1 MWECDGPAADNR
13 ASRVVPRLLAKAFR
27 EDRTMMMKTSTLV
40 ATALV
45 SATLGIRGSIAH
57 AGNPCAATAK
67 AANEACRNEKT
78 DEYFIAVGNCLNLS
92 TLDATKACKKSAKQD
107 LADAKV
113 ECTDQRDA
121 RLALCDQLG
130 KAPYDPP
137 ISQADFLSPAETAA
151 NPNPYFPLVPGDVWV
166 YQGGGEIDTVTVT
179 DKTRV
184 IDGVTTIVV
193 HDVVTDMNHV
203 PKEVTDDFFAQKKDG
218 TVMYFGEASQELNA
232 DGDVVDVEG
241 SFKAGVDGAKPGI
254 IMKASSAV
262 GDVYRQEFA
271 LGDAEDAAEVIST
284 TGSET
289 VPGATCAGTCVVTH
303 EFSPLE
309 PDANEQKFYAPG
321 IGVILEVDIAAGGTR
336 LELLSFTHP

>member
-1 MWECDGPAADNR
+1 MAA
-13 ASRVVPRLLAKAFR
+13 ALA
-27 EDRTMMMKTSTLV
+27 
-40 ATALV
+40 
-45 SATLGIRGSIAH
+45 SATLGIRSGIVQ
-57 AGNPCAATAK
+57 AGNPCAATA
-67 AANEACRNEKT
+67 AAVTQACRNEAT
-78 DEYFIAVGNCLNLS
+78 DAYFITVGNCLNLPS
-92 TLDATKACKKSAKQD
+92 IDATKACKKTAKHD
-107 LADAKV
+107 LADAKD
-113 ECTDQRDA
+113 ECADQRDA

-137 ISQADFLSPAETAA
+137 ISQADFLSPAATAA

-193 HDVVTDMNHV
+193 HDVVTDANHV
-203 PKEVTDDFFAQKKDG
+203 PKEVTDDFFAQQTDG
-218 TVMYFGEASQELNA
+218 TVWYFGEASQELNA

-254 IMKASSAV
+254 IMEAAPKV

-271 LGDAEDAAEVIST
+271 LGDAEDAADVIST
-284 TGSET
+284 TGSES
-289 VPGATCAGTCVVTH
+289 VPAASCNGTCIVTH

-321 IGVILEVDIAAGGTR
+321 IGVILEVDVAEGGTR
-336 LELLSFTHP
+336 LELISFTHN